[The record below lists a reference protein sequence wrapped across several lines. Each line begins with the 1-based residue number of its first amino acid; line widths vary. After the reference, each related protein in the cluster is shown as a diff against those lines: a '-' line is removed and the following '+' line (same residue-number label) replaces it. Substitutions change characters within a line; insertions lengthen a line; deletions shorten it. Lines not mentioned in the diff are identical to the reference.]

1 VFINSHTLFRRSLE
15 LKTPAGI
22 PVFMPLLACHFGPTG
37 KRYMVH
43 KDATYAKSQG
53 QFMNMKGEKI
63 SDEGFFL

>member
-1 VFINSHTLFRRSLE
+1 
-15 LKTPAGI
+15 
-22 PVFMPLLACHFGPTG
+22 
-37 KRYMVH
+37 MVH